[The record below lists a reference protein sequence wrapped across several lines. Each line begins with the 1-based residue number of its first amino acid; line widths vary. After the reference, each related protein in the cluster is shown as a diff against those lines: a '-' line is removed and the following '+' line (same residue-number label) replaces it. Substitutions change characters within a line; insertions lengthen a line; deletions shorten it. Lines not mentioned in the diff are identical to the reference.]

1 MFVSILVFVSHMHFC
16 ISYSNISAAAD
27 CHGNED
33 GCARVVVLLH
43 TG

>member
-1 MFVSILVFVSHMHFC
+1 MHFC